1 MTVPSAPPP
10 LPASASP
17 ALRAWREAGRLHDF
31 RGHAV
36 FLREDGAATAPALL
50 LIHGFPSASFDWAE
64 VWPALASRYRL
75 LAPDLLG
82 FGLSAKP
89 AGHDYRIGEQADLCE
104 ALLREAGI
112 GDYHVLAH
120 DYGDTVAQE
129 LLARQAPGRA
139 GPRLHSV
146 ALLNGGLFPEVHRPL
161 LTQKLLAS
169 AAGPLLARVTSR
181 RTFAMSMTRIF
192 GRDTPPSP
200 ALLEDLW
207 ALLQVN
213 DGTAAMPRL
222 IAYMAERRAQRT
234 RWVGALEHCVL
245 PLTFINGAAD
255 PISGAHMAARY
266 RELLPNPDVTL
277 LPGIGHYPQCEAPA
291 AVLAAYL
298 DFRERRGAVPAT
310 PEMRQD

>member
-1 MTVPSAPPP
+1 MTTSLP
-10 LPASASP
+10 LLRSSASP
-17 ALRAWREAGRLHDF
+17 ALCAWRDAGRLHAF
-31 RGHAV
+31 RGHPV
-36 FLREDGAATAPALL
+36 FLREGGAATAPALL
-50 LIHGFPSASFDWAE
+50 LIHGFPSAGYDWTE
-64 VWPALASRYRL
+64 MWPALAARFRL

-139 GPRLHSV
+139 GPRLRSI
-146 ALLNGGLFPEVHRPL
+146 ALLNGGLFPEAHRPL

-169 AAGPLLARVTSR
+169 AAGPLLARLTSR

-200 ALLEDLW
+200 ALLDDFW

-213 DGTAAMPRL
+213 DGRAALPRL
-222 IAYMAERRAQRT
+222 IAYMAERRVQRE
-234 RWVGALEHCVL
+234 RWVGALVRSPL

-266 RELLPNPDVTL
+266 RELVPQADVTL

-298 DFRERRGAVPAT
+298 AFRAGLGDAAVAADPQRT
-310 PEMRQD
+310 